1 MTAVCCI
8 NLNNLSLKGFVFKV
22 SKVYSTGNIVEA
34 SGPERGKC
42 SKRVVNDSFGQAKL
56 FEIIQSRMATCYTR
70 AYLSKFNPFQTANS
84 SPSLI

>member
-1 MTAVCCI
+1 M
-8 NLNNLSLKGFVFKV
+8 FKV
-22 SKVYSTGNIVEA
+22 SKVYNTGNIVKA

-42 SKRVVNDSFGQAKL
+42 SKTRVVNDSFGQAKL
-56 FEIIQSRMATCYTR
+56 FEIILNRMATCYAR